1 MSRKN
6 LKIAQDERGERVFSL
21 DLKKIKELKNAHK
34 EFLPQRKMEVIKK
47 ERKRCSRVTSPP
59 HTYYTHINSGL
70 YCSSKATEIFS
81 LNKRRQYE
89 RAGRRNLIVVDEKNL
104 TTL

>member
-21 DLKKIKELKNAHK
+21 DLKKIKRIKNAHK

-59 HTYYTHINSGL
+59 HTYYTQYKFGIVLFIKSNGNLQFEQKTTVRTSGKKEFN
-70 YCSSKATEIFS
+70 CC
-81 LNKRRQYE
+81 
-89 RAGRRNLIVVDEKNL
+89 
-104 TTL
+104 